1 MRPQLQPSFDFPFA
15 GSGPF
20 AGLWWPF
27 SRAQFVIS
35 FFSSDH
41 LVPAPLHLHRW
52 LWIWPLALPWP
63 YLQKIEQIGT
73 GLQNILT
80 ASTQMHTNVQAGLC
94 LCQTVSLTLRWSWN
108 CEVHLGQV
116 FLQLPLQLPW
126 AHLVR
131 KRQLAQQPYVTNFN
145 WHGHGGVARQQQTC
159 DTHH

>member
-1 MRPQLQPSFDFPFA
+1 MALLQ
-15 GSGPF
+15 GSGGPF
-20 AGLWWPF
+20 PGLSLSEFTTWEF
-27 SRAQFVIS
+27 S

>member
-1 MRPQLQPSFDFPFA
+1 MALFQGSVCQSSPPGSFLFSPLIIWCLLHCICIG
-15 GSGPF
+15 GSGF
-20 AGLWWPF
+20 GLWCCLGHTCP
-27 SRAQFVIS
+27 
-35 FFSSDH
+35 
-41 LVPAPLHLHRW
+41 
-52 LWIWPLALPWP
+52 
-63 YLQKIEQIGT
+63 KIEQIDT